1 MDTQTFQQ
9 MFDVVS
15 HKEPPPDMNTN
26 PLTSI
31 NLLISKISIKNS

>member
-1 MDTQTFQQ
+1 

-15 HKEPPPDMNTN
+15 HKEPPPDMTKN

-31 NLLISKISIKNS
+31 NFKIAKISIKNS